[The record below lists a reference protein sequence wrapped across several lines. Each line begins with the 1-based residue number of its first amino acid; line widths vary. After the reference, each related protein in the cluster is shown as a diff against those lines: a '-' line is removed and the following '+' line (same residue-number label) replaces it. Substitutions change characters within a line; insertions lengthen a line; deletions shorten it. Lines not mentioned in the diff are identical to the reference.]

1 MIWLL
6 SVFTDMQTKGTRLA
20 NLCSR
25 KITQIVQFAH
35 YGTSLDQCLLTWP
48 STVAGHSCGLMCFA
62 SAFRLVQNWWTQRR
76 LKKEFGQKA
85 TDAFPQWE
93 KDYNLQPMNTYGLF
107 DEYLEMSMSLPE

>member
-1 MIWLL
+1 
-6 SVFTDMQTKGTRLA
+6 
-20 NLCSR
+20 
-25 KITQIVQFAH
+25 
-35 YGTSLDQCLLTWP
+35 
-48 STVAGHSCGLMCFA
+48 MCFA

-107 DEYLEMSMSLPE
+107 DEYLEMSMSLPEWIAKFNEYFCLLLCSML